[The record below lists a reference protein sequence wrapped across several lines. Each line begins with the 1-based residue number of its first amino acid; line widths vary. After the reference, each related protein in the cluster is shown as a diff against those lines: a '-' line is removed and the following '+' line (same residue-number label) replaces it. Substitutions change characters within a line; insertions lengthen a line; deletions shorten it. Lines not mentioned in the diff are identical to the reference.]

1 MLINT
6 AGLCAA
12 IGLAL
17 TVSLAVADDN
27 SDLPQFKTLA
37 IILESNQSD
46 GEAEVILQFETKQG
60 LEGLTVNGPNAPAI
74 LDMRFHD
81 QRQLGISEVMI
92 ESAEPGQDD
101 IRHAYPAGDY
111 NVTAYTVDGAI
122 LHGTTTLSH
131 ELLPAPRFSPVNSEL
146 VDIDSAVITWPSV
159 LGARGYIVEIE
170 QDELD
175 VNITAKLDATSVRF
189 VPPPGFLRP
198 GITYDVEVATISPNG
213 NIAMTKSS
221 FKTRH

>member
-12 IGLAL
+12 IGMALA
-17 TVSLAVADDN
+17 VSLAVADTN
-27 SDLPQFKTLA
+27 PGLTEFETLA
-37 IILESNQSD
+37 IILEINQTD

-81 QRQLGISEVMI
+81 HRQLGVGEVMI
-92 ESAEPGQDD
+92 ESIEPNQDD
-101 IRHAYPAGDY
+101 IQQAYPAGDY
-111 NVTAYTVDGAI
+111 SVTAYTVDGSI

-131 ELLPAPRFSPVNSEL
+131 ELLSAPRFSPANGEL
-146 VDIDSAVITWPSV
+146 IGLDNAVITWPAV
-159 LGARGYIVEIE
+159 PGARGYIVEIE

-175 VNITAKLDATSVRF
+175 VNITAKLNGASVRF
-189 VPPPGFLRP
+189 VPPLDFLRP
-198 GITYDVEVATISPNG
+198 GITYEVEVATIAPNG
-213 NIAMTKSS
+213 NIAVAEGS
-221 FKTRH
+221 FKTRR